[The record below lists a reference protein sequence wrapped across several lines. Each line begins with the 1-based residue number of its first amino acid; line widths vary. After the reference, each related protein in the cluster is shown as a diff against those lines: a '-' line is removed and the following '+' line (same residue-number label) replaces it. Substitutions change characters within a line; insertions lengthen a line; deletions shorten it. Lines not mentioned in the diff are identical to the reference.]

1 MRFLVDMCVDVRIA
15 EWLRSQGHDAVH
27 LRDQG
32 LQRLA
37 NGEIFRKAAS
47 ENRAVLTFDLDFSEI
62 AALTRGQRASLIV
75 LRLHNARFQHVVDR
89 LTAVLAESAA
99 ALEKG
104 AVISVEEARHRIRY
118 LPAGAQNDKE

>member
-1 MRFLVDMCVDVRIA
+1 MRFLVDLCVDVRVA
-15 EWLRSQGHDAVH
+15 EWLRSQGHDTVH
-27 LRDQG
+27 LRDLG
-32 LQRLA
+32 LHRLA

-62 AALTRGQRASLIV
+62 AALTPGRPASLIV
-75 LRLHNARFQHVVDR
+75 LRLQNARFQHVIER
-89 LTAVLAESAA
+89 LSAVLAESGA

-118 LPAGAQNDKE
+118 LPVGAQNDKR